1 MKDPKIFF
9 KTKINIGS
17 YSISQTSKP
26 MVIAEISANHNGS
39 IELAK
44 KIISRVFDLGFEPAL
59 ENYSPKH
66 DADWHS
72 EAHFRHGHFGSL
84 LKILHHPIHPMM

>member
-1 MKDPKIFF
+1 MITFCYYRSDCLAFSRPPFQFSDLPILYPKYHL
-9 KTKINIGS
+9 
-17 YSISQTSKP
+17 YS
-26 MVIAEISANHNGS
+26 S

-44 KIISRVFDLGFEPAL
+44 KIISPVFDLGFEPAL

-72 EAHFRHGHFGSL
+72 EAHFRLGHFGRL